1 MLQEPALPL
10 SPCAAWVARS
20 QVAVKEVY
28 EQYPTRAF
36 VEKIAGE
43 AAAARNVVHRFLAAC
58 YGLSMQVPPAVSREG
73 AVHAGAACG
82 VERGAWREAQSAAEL
97 RRRSRGCSRPYGCRE
112 SSWLRFSP
120 EGSSKIR
127 HF

>member
-1 MLQEPALPL
+1 VLQEPALPL

-73 AVHAGAACG
+73 LGA
-82 VERGAWREAQSAAEL
+82 
-97 RRRSRGCSRPYGCRE
+97 RRRVPRSYGVAHGGAHGHTAAGSRPG
-112 SSWLRFSP
+112 
-120 EGSSKIR
+120 
-127 HF
+127 